1 MTKPFTYAKSQEKTM
16 ENEIN
21 PLDKYVGR
29 ELQVRLDRYDK
40 QVAMFSLHDDDIP
53 VATEVFKALGNEI
66 RLEIIKM
73 AFHGNT
79 RVSEI
84 GKKLNLGNSTV
95 LFHIEVLRKAGL
107 IRVDYEPN
115 KKGFV
120 QNVTVKHSMMGLALF
135 YTTDEMLK
143 NEFNYY
149 SVEMPVGA
157 YVDARVDDYLSYA
170 DDFKVYNPVESGIFS
185 PERMNASLLWLSK
198 SGFVEYAFPAEW
210 KSKKVECV
218 EFSLEICSEAPLS
231 RMGWKSDVTF
241 SLDGKEL
248 CSYVCPHDF
257 GDRRGV
263 LTPSWWKE
271 GGTTYGELIRIG
283 VRRDGVYLNGEK
295 VSYDITLALFEKKPS
310 DRSLFKVECKKD
322 SEFVGGFNIFGKT
335 FGDYPQDIRM
345 TVTERND
352 D

>member
-1 MTKPFTYAKSQEKTM
+1 M
-16 ENEIN
+16 ENEKN
-21 PLDKYVGR
+21 PLDKYLGR
-29 ELQVRLDRYDK
+29 ELKVRLDRYDK

-53 VATEVFKALGNEI
+53 IAAEVFKALGNEI
-66 RLEIIKM
+66 RLEIVKM
-73 AFHGNT
+73 VFHGNT

-107 IRVDYEPN
+107 ICVDYEPN

-120 QNVTVKHSMMGLALF
+120 QNVTLKHSMMGLALF

-143 NEFNYY
+143 SKFRYY
-149 SVEMPVGA
+149 SAEMSVGA
-157 YVDARVDDYLSYA
+157 YVDAHVDDYLSFA
-170 DDFKVYNPVESGIFS
+170 DDLKVYNPTENEIFS
-185 PERMNASLLWLSK
+185 SERMNASLLWLSK
-198 SGFVEYAFPAEW
+198 SGFVEYAFPAGW
-210 KSKKVECV
+210 RNSKVECV

-231 RMGWKSDVTF
+231 RMGWKSEVTF

-263 LTPSWWKE
+263 LTPAWWKE
-271 GGTTYGELIRIG
+271 GGSMYGELIRIG
-283 VRRDGVYLNGEK
+283 VKHDGVYLNGEK
-295 VSYDITLALFEKKPS
+295 VSSQPVLDLFESGRPDKC
-310 DRSLFKVECKKD
+310 LFKVECKKD

-335 FGDYPQDIRM
+335 FGDYPQNIRM
-345 TVTERND
+345 TVTERNPD
-352 D
+352 

>member
-1 MTKPFTYAKSQEKTM
+1 MTKTFTYAKLQEKTM
-16 ENEIN
+16 ENEKN

-29 ELQVRLDRYDK
+29 ELKVRLDRYDK

-157 YVDARVDDYLSYA
+157 YVDAHVDDYLSFA
-170 DDFKVYNPVESGIFS
+170 DDLKVYNPTENEIFS
-185 PERMNASLLWLSK
+185 SERMNASLLWLSK
-198 SGFVEYAFPAEW
+198 SGFVEYAFPAGW
-210 KSKKVECV
+210 RNSNVECV

-231 RMGWKSDVTF
+231 RMGWKSEVTF

-263 LTPSWWKE
+263 LTPAWWKE
-271 GGTTYGELIRIG
+271 GGSMYGELIRIG
-283 VRRDGVYLNGEK
+283 VKHDGVYLNGEK
-295 VSYDITLALFEKKPS
+295 VSSQPVLDLFESGRPDKC
-310 DRSLFKVECKKD
+310 LFKVECKKD

-335 FGDYPQDIRM
+335 FGDYPQNIRM
-345 TVTERND
+345 TVTERNPD
-352 D
+352 

>member
-1 MTKPFTYAKSQEKTM
+1 M
-16 ENEIN
+16 ENEKN
-21 PLDKYVGR
+21 LLDKYIGR
-29 ELQVRLDRYDK
+29 KLNVRLDRYDK

-53 VATEVFKALGNEI
+53 VAAEVFKALGNEI
-66 RLEIIKM
+66 RLKIIKM
-73 AFHGNT
+73 TFHGNT

-107 IRVDYEPN
+107 INVDYEPN

-120 QNVTVKHSMMGLALF
+120 QNVTVKHSMMALALF

-143 NEFNYY
+143 SEFRTY

-157 YVDARVDDYLSYA
+157 YVDARVDDYISYA
-170 DDFKVYNPVESGIFS
+170 DDFKVYNPNERGIFS

-210 KSKKVECV
+210 KSEKPECV

-231 RMGWKSDVTF
+231 RMGWKSEVTF
-241 SLDGKEL
+241 SLDEKEL
-248 CSYVCPHDF
+248 CSYICPHDF

-263 LTPSWWKE
+263 LTPAWWKT
-271 GGTTYGELIRIG
+271 GGSMYGELIRIG
-283 VRRDGVYLNGEK
+283 IKRDGVYLNGEK
-295 VSYDITLALFEKKPS
+295 VRSQPSLDLFEN
-310 DRSLFKVECKKD
+310 DRPDRTLFKVECKKD

-335 FGDYPQDIRM
+335 FGDYPQNIRM
-345 TVTERND
+345 IVTVRND